1 MPIEI
6 QQNVLDALSRLNGK
20 ESLKIINTAL
30 TRSARI
36 LRKEAVSNFKRNG
49 KTKSGRKIKMKTAGL
64 VSISR
69 RTRKQLMRK
78 VHIMKSPLARI
89 FEKGTKPRHTLVRKK
104 LYTYSTYDGKGNR
117 LRITK
122 GKGKGRYTGYIMP
135 IYFFRDA
142 RNSKE
147 KEIYEMFNRE
157 VLSELQKIWESGK
170 TVKE

>member
-30 TRSARI
+30 TRSAQ
-36 LRKEAVSNFKRNG
+36 
-49 KTKSGRKIKMKTAGL
+49 TAGL

>member
-20 ESLKIINTAL
+20 DALKVINTAL

-36 LRKEAVSNFKRNG
+36 LRKEAVSNFRRNG
-49 KTKSGRKIKMKTAGL
+49 KTKSGKRIKMKTAGL
-64 VSISR
+64 VSVTRSTR
-69 RTRKQLMRK
+69 RQLMRK

-89 FEKGTKPRHTLVRKK
+89 FEKGTEPRHTQVRKK
-104 LYTYSTYDGKGNR
+104 LYTYSTYDGNGNR

-122 GKGKGRYTGYIMP
+122 GEGKGRYTGYIRP
-135 IYFFRDA
+135 VYFFRDA

-147 KEIYEMFNRE
+147 KEIYEMFNEE
-157 VLSELQKIWESGK
+157 VLTAFKKIWESGK
-170 TVKE
+170 TIKK